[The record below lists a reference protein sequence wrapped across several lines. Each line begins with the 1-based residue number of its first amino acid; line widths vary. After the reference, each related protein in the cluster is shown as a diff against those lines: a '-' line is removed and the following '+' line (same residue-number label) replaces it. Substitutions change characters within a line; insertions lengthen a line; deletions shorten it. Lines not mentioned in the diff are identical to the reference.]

1 MQLPGWL
8 RRVRGEISLSFW
20 LDTLLSS
27 HDLDDVL
34 FPFFFF
40 GWGFLNQSTLRR
52 LQSRGSQG
60 VRHNWAAEQQNSPY
74 NSQCLEHPFRKI
86 NTLWI
91 HFDVEHQ
98 TQVSKANKSKQKERK
113 ANDTKANILTEQSR
127 ACQRIVARGQLTSET
142 GPQDGN
148 RNTQVVGAHQL
159 YDLLELKY
167 IFCTHNV

>member
-1 MQLPGWL
+1 MTLMMF
-8 RRVRGEISLSFW
+8 SF
-20 LDTLLSS
+20 
-27 HDLDDVL
+27 L
-34 FPFFFF
+34 FFFFF
-40 GWGFLNQSTLRR
+40 GWDFLNQSTFCR
-52 LQSRGSQG
+52 LQSRRSQG
-60 VRHNWAAEQQNSPY
+60 VRHNWAAEQQNSPCI
-74 NSQCLEHPFRKI
+74 SQCLEHPFRKI

-127 ACQRIVARGQLTSET
+127 ACQRIVAKGWLTSET